1 MQYDPGQGPMELP
14 SKLGPSTEI
23 RSSATRSPAP
33 STVSRSQSEKCRVR
47 SKASDASC
55 AKSITA

>member
-1 MQYDPGQGPMELP
+1 MELP

-23 RSSATRSPAP
+23 QELRDAFARA
-33 STVSRSQSEKCRVR
+33 VDRVEESERECRVR